1 MRACVRREW
10 RLGDDRGATADAVEL
25 AEWTI
30 NYIAADPA
38 LPLQNV
44 DRLNAREGGRPV
56 PSAKPPPAEPSTT
69 SPSEGGS
76 WTVRTVSFR
85 PSKQTTSFLL
95 FFTAEWC
102 ITDLVLI
109 GDSRA
114 ITGKPNLPV
123 HSKPPDGVGK
133 NAMCTGNTGSYRFIA
148 YAREVRY
155 FVYIIW

>member
-1 MRACVRREW
+1 M
-10 RLGDDRGATADAVEL
+10 
-25 AEWTI
+25 
-30 NYIAADPA
+30 
-38 LPLQNV
+38 
-44 DRLNAREGGRPV
+44 
-56 PSAKPPPAEPSTT
+56 
-69 SPSEGGS
+69 
-76 WTVRTVSFR
+76 
-85 PSKQTTSFLL
+85 L

-133 NAMCTGNTGSYRFIA
+133 NAIFTGNTGSYLFIA